1 MPVEIAICGACGFPH
16 SVNPTKHQY
25 RDKLCTQCR
34 GVLTSPNF
42 EFVPD
47 KLWPLQKL
55 ENAVALAKEK
65 AYAATGNYLKGI
77 RAFDKVR
84 DIDLARAKLEQALFK
99 EVLKNE

>member
-1 MPVEIAICGACGFPH
+1 MVVTVICSACGFRH
-16 SVNPTKHQY
+16 SVNPTKHQH

-34 GVLTSPNF
+34 SVINLPRF
-42 EFVPD
+42 DFVPD

-65 AYAATGNYLKGI
+65 AFAATGNQLKGI
-77 RAFDKVR
+77 RAFNKVR
-84 DIDLARAKLEQALFK
+84 AIDLARAKLEQALFK